1 MPESQELGFRSLVW
15 QDSLEEEMV
24 THSSILARLIS
35 VHGGLQFMG
44 LEELDTVGIHAH
56 RAETNTTL

>member
-1 MPESQELGFRSLVW
+1 
-15 QDSLEEEMV
+15 MV